1 MHVVEGVGCLQ
12 AAVHRVVHDGG
23 GQCVKTQEVSH
34 LPIVLSEQETRICI
48 EAVSGDGG
56 GGAGVCVCQNA
67 VLPPPGKC
75 R

>member
-34 LPIVLSEQETRICI
+34 LPIVLLVQETHISSEGVPRGGRGGCI
-48 EAVSGDGG
+48 DGKTLP
-56 GGAGVCVCQNA
+56 
-67 VLPPPGKC
+67 LPPPGKC